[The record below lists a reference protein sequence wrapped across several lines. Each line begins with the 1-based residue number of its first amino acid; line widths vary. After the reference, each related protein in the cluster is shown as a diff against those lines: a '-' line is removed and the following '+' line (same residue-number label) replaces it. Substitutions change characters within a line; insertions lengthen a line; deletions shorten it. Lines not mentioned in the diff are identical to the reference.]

1 MDSIIAFAGNH
12 LALVAALGV
21 ILVLLAVNEATG
33 SLGGLKRIS
42 VSDAIRLIN
51 DREPLLIDCRT
62 PVEFKRGHLLN
73 ALNVSLARFD
83 EEIGRVGKD
92 KSRPVLVYC
101 QMGPRSD
108 AAYKKL
114 VERGFTEVY
123 ALKGGINAWM
133 GASLPVVNK

>member
-1 MDSIIAFAGNH
+1 MDSIFSFAGQH
-12 LALVAALGV
+12 VGLFAALGV

-33 SLGGLKRIS
+33 SLGGLKRMSIA
-42 VSDAIRLIN
+42 DAVRLIN

-62 PVEFKRGHLLN
+62 PAEFKRGHLLN
-73 ALNVSLARFD
+73 ALNVSLNRFD

-108 AAYKKL
+108 SAFKKL
-114 VERGFTEVY
+114 VERGYSEVY
-123 ALKGGINAWM
+123 VLKGGINAWQ
-133 GASLPVVNK
+133 GASLPVVTK